1 MNYLFAGGYKG
12 FLFALYL
19 KNVLARDITIVTY
32 DKTVIKNCIDENI
45 NYIEFKKISI
55 KFKKIRPAIKSFYK
69 VFTLKKVLDEVIK
82 KVDIGNDD
90 TFFLLGI
97 DRSYDNF
104 YLVKELSKK
113 SNGYYKLVNIKL
125 SRYVH
130 PRFKPIF
137 FRGAFTRI
145 LFKLILDL
153 DLIYYDTNGN
163 PRYGISEEFLEKYN
177 IVEYEPDVPSEEI
190 LFDAIKGSKSNYKEF
205 DNLIVCEGAIES
217 AIKFDSTKKLY
228 EDLFELPLKFSF
240 KKHPTSMARETQ
252 LDSMYYRFFKNCK
265 EIPVQKPVELFF
277 NNVRKNVISM
287 YSASLITA
295 SKFKHLNAISL
306 IELVDWYDNSL
317 KFKEEIK
324 KYLTRESSNK
334 ILFPMDFD
342 ELKEILQS
350 K

>member
-19 KNVLARDITIVTY
+19 RNVLGKEITIVTY

-45 NYIEFKKISI
+45 TYIEFE
-55 KFKKIRPAIKSFYK
+55 KIRPTITSFYK

-113 SNGYYKLVNIKL
+113 SNGCYKLVNIKL

-137 FRGAFTRI
+137 FRGAFIRI

-153 DLIYYDTNGN
+153 DLIYYDTNRN

-190 LFDAIKGSKSNYKEF
+190 IFDAIKGSKSSYKEF

-228 EDLFELPLKFSF
+228 KNLFELPIKFSF
-240 KKHPTSMARETQ
+240 KKHPTSMVQETQ
-252 LDSMYYRFFKNCK
+252 PDSMYHRFFKNCE
-265 EIPVQKPVELFF
+265 EIPIQKPVELFF

-306 IELVDWYDNSL
+306 IELVDWYDASL
-317 KFKEEIK
+317 KFKREIRD
-324 KYLTRESSNK
+324 YLIKESDNK
-334 ILFPMDFD
+334 IFFPKDFD
-342 ELKEILQS
+342 ELKEILLS
-350 K
+350 S